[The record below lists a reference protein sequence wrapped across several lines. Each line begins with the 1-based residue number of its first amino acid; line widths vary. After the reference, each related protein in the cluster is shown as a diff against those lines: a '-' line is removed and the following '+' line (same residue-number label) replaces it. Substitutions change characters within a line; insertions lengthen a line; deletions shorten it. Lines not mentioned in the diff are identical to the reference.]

1 MKQDGTEMVFNKIS
15 PQKVLIFD
23 IMGPMAHFRK
33 YYTNSSS
40 LSYLVPPRTVII
52 GLIAGILGFPS
63 EKHTES
69 KNDVYYEKL
78 NYDNC
83 FVAVSNKTKT
93 RKIMQT
99 VNYLKITR
107 INHVNGSGGGT
118 QIPLEILLSE
128 GSQEVVYRVYFSH
141 RNESIYNALKNR
153 LKDHMFVYPPYLG
166 LTEFLASIDYIGEG
180 SIEKN
185 LNEKLEISSV
195 CKIKEIELD
204 FSDRKLQY
212 VTEKMPT
219 DFLNDRTPLEPAEYV
234 SEINGGC
241 IKIKRAINS
250 FCYSVRYLDS
260 DVLKT
265 DNIIFM

>member
-1 MKQDGTEMVFNKIS
+1 MVSHKIS
-15 PQKVLIFD
+15 PQKVLVFD

-40 LSYLVPPRTVII
+40 LSYVVPPRTVII

-69 KNDVYYEKL
+69 KNDVYYEKF

-83 FVAVSNKTKT
+83 FVAVSNKTKI

-107 INHVNGSGGGT
+107 ITQVNGSGGGT

-128 GSQEVVYRVYFSH
+128 GKQDIIYRVYFSH
-141 RNESIYNALKNR
+141 ENENIYNSLKNR
-153 LKDHMFVYPPYLG
+153 LNNHMFVYPPYLG
-166 LTEFLASIDYIGEG
+166 LTEFLASINYIGEG
-180 SIEKN
+180 N
-185 LNEKLEISSV
+185 LERDPKEELEIASV
-195 CKIKEIELD
+195 CKIKEVELD

-212 VTEKMPT
+212 ITEKMPT
-219 DFLNDRTPLEPAEYV
+219 GFLTDRTPLEPAEYI

-241 IKIKRAINS
+241 IKIKRTINS
-250 FCYSVRYLDS
+250 VCYSVRYFDN

>member
-1 MKQDGTEMVFNKIS
+1 MVSHKIS
-15 PQKVLIFD
+15 PHKVLVFD

-40 LSYLVPPRTVII
+40 LSYVVPPRTVII
-52 GLIAGILGFPS
+52 GLIAGMLGLPS

-69 KNDVYYEKL
+69 KNDVYYEKF

-83 FVAVSNKTKT
+83 FVTVSNKTKI

-128 GSQEVVYRVYFSH
+128 GNQEVTYRIYFSH
-141 RNESIYNALKNR
+141 RNESIYDALKNR

-166 LTEFLASIDYIGEG
+166 LTEFLASIKYIGEG
-180 SIEKN
+180 DVETN
-185 LNEKLEISSV
+185 LKEELEIASV
-195 CKIKEIELD
+195 CKIKEVELD
-204 FSDRKLQY
+204 FSDSKIQY
-212 VTEKMPT
+212 ITEKMPT
-219 DFLNDRTPLEPAEYV
+219 GFLNDRTPLEPAEYV
-234 SEINGGC
+234 SEINGDC
-241 IKIKRAINS
+241 IKIKRIINS
-250 FCYSVRYLDS
+250 VSYSVRYFDS
-260 DVLKT
+260 DILKI